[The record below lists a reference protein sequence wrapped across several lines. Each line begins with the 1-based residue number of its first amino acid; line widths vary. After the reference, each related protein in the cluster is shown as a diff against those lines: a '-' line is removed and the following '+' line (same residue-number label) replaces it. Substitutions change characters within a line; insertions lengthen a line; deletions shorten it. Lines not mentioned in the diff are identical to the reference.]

1 MSLQDDEQ
9 QNIQLEL
16 DFSFVL
22 TGEAREAGR
31 EETESSRV
39 TNGPESPASTNRLM
53 EEVCER
59 ENLKAALRQVRANK
73 GSPGVDGMTVVG
85 LKDHLKQHWPAIREQ
100 LLNGTYEP
108 QPVKRVEIPKPDGGG
123 VRKLGIPRVLDRFIQ
138 QAVLQV
144 LQRRWDRTFS
154 DHSYGFRPGRSAH
167 QAVAQAQEYI
177 AEGYG
182 WCVDLDLEKFFDRV
196 NHDKLMGQIAK
207 RVEDKRLLKL
217 IRAFLNAGV
226 MENGLVSPSVE
237 GTPQGGPLSPLLSN
251 LVLDEFDRELERR
264 GHRFVRYAD
273 DSNIYVRSEKAGQRV
288 MESIAR
294 FITHELKLKVNEAK
308 SAVARPQERKFLG
321 FSFSAGPEVKRVIAP
336 KALDRFKQRVR
347 EITRRAKSVSLET
360 TMEELAPYMRGWRS
374 YFGFCETPEVLIGL
388 TRWVRL
394 RLRAALWRQ
403 WKTPR
408 RRRAALMALGVHPR
422 LASNTAGSGLGP
434 WYLAKAKALSVGL
447 SNAYFKSL
455 GLPSL
460 FEEGLT

>member
-1 MSLQDDEQ
+1 MSLKSEMQ
-9 QNIQLEL
+9 QNIQTEL
-16 DFSFVL
+16 NFSS
-22 TGEAREAGR
+22 TPAGEAREAGR
-31 EETESSRV
+31 EETESLSMV
-39 TNGPESPASTNRLM
+39 NDPESPARTNRLM

-59 ENLKAALRQVRANK
+59 ENLKEALRRVKANK
-73 GSPGVDGMTVVG
+73 GSAGVDGITVAG
-85 LKDHLKQHWPAIREQ
+85 ITDYLKQHWPAIREQ

-108 QPVKRVEIPKPDGGG
+108 KPVRRVEIPKPDGG
-123 VRKLGIPRVLDRFIQ
+123 VRRLGIPTVLDRIIQ
-138 QAVLQV
+138 QAVMQV
-144 LQRRWDRTFS
+144 LQRQWDPTFS
-154 DHSYGFRPGRSAH
+154 ASSYGFRPGRSAQ
-167 QAVAQAQEYI
+167 QAVVQAQQYI
-177 AEGYG
+177 VQGYC
-182 WCVDLDLEKFFDRV
+182 WCVDFDLEKFFDRV

-251 LVLDEFDRELERR
+251 VVLDELDRELERR

-273 DSNIYVRSEKAGQRV
+273 DCNVYVRSERAGQRV
-288 MESIAR
+288 MESVTQ
-294 FITHELKLKVNEAK
+294 FITQKLKLKVNEAK

-321 FSFSAGPEVKRVIAP
+321 FSFGAGPEVKRVIAP
-336 KALDRFKQRVR
+336 KALDRFKRRVR
-347 EITRRAKSVSLET
+347 DITRRAKGVSMKT
-360 TMEELAPYMRGWRS
+360 TIEELAPYMRGWRS
-374 YFGFCETPEVLIGL
+374 YFGFCETPEVLLSL

-408 RRRAALMALGVHPR
+408 RRREALIELGVRTR

-460 FEEGLT
+460 ADE